1 VGKNPQ
7 VRECEIGSEAWMRER
22 VERGLDPGE
31 ADRPGGGRVLS
42 LEPPGSWPEAH
53 PGWEISY
60 AEVWPAVPR

>member
-1 VGKNPQ
+1 
-7 VRECEIGSEAWMRER
+7 MRER